1 MLAGSENRNACRRD
15 IYGGAGL
22 RIAADTGFSLRGR
35 ESAESG
41 KRNFF
46 AFLERF
52 GNSSN
57 IGLKRFRGLPLVDA
71 GARGNQCDHLVFG
84 HRFLSLNKVNGS
96 TLLHDLKSYAKN

>member
-22 RIAADTGFSLRGR
+22 RIAADTGFSLGCR

-52 GNSSN
+52 GYRAHVSLERFG
-57 IGLKRFRGLPLVDA
+57 GLSLVEARA
-71 GARGNQCDHLVFG
+71 GGNQCDHLVFC
-84 HRFLSLNKVNGS
+84 HWFLSLNVVNGS
-96 TLLHDLKSYAKN
+96 ILLHYLKCDS